1 MTLLEIL
8 SPSYKHLI
16 TTLKMMPMKELNMKY
31 VTTRLTYKISKK
43 KEKEPQ
49 DNDVVILLH
58 QDKGTIHFGVKM
70 ARRATIMTPQA
81 TLHIFVTNQ

>member
-1 MTLLEIL
+1 
-8 SPSYKHLI
+8 
-16 TTLKMMPMKELNMKY
+16 MKY

-49 DNDVVILLH
+49 DNDVVILLD
-58 QDKGTIHFGVKM
+58 QDKGTIHFGVEM